1 MAVLYTQHFV
11 QFFDDNGNPLSGGRL
26 YTYDAGGTTPKATY
40 SDAAGSVLNANPVV
54 LDAAGRATVFLD
66 GTTYR
71 FDLKTAGDV
80 LVRSTD
86 NVQSFGV
93 VQSNIGNT
101 SLAIMPA
108 NSVKANTSATSNT
121 PSDLTINT
129 NSFLGRGDGNI
140 TSILLNS
147 PTNKIINGDFFI
159 WQRGNSVTPALSSV
173 IYSAD
178 RFYVFATGVAPTFA
192 RVVLSG
198 GGVLTGCNTAIQI
211 TGIAA
216 NTASNVGQRVEAAN
230 CIDMV
235 AGKTY
240 TLSAWVYCTGAS
252 ITPGYDVSTANAS
265 DNFTTFTSRASGV
278 FSTVPVNTWTRIS
291 ATFTCTND
299 FLNGVQ
305 TEFTFGA
312 VTAGRTVQ
320 LTGFKLEPGSVATPY
335 VRRQIGEELVLS
347 QRFCYQINE
356 GSTGDYVAI
365 GQIQDSTLAQV
376 TTAFPV
382 PMRGAVTFSGTV
394 GGFNV
399 WANGA
404 QFNISSF
411 SGGSGTT
418 NMCRVQC
425 VITGATAGQACHLRG
440 SSGAGRLLFESEL

>member
-40 SDAAGSVLNANPVV
+40 TDAAGLTANANPVV

-71 FDLKTAGDV
+71 FDLKTSGDV

-86 NVQSFGV
+86 NIQSFAV
-93 VQSNIGNT
+93 AQANITNS
-101 SLAIMPA
+101 SLALMPA
-108 NSVKANTSATSNT
+108 NSVKANTTLTSST
-121 PSDLTINT
+121 PTDLFINAD
-129 NSFLGRGDGNI
+129 SFLGRASGNI
-140 TSILLNS
+140 TNIPLNS

-178 RFYVFATGVAPTFA
+178 RFYVYATGAAPTFA
-192 RVVLSG
+192 RVALSG
-198 GGVLTGCNTAIQI
+198 SGILSGCNTAIQI

-216 NTASNVGQRVEAAN
+216 NTASNVGQRIEAAN
-230 CIDMV
+230 CIDML

-240 TLSAWVYCTGAS
+240 TLSAWVYCTGAP

-265 DNFTTFTSRASGV
+265 DNFTTFTSRVSGV
-278 FSTVPVNTWTRIS
+278 FSTIPVTTWTRIS
-291 ATFTCTND
+291 VTFTCTND

-305 TEFTFGA
+305 VELTFGA
-312 VTAGRTVQ
+312 VTAGRTIQ
-320 LTGFKLEPGSVATPY
+320 ITGFKVEPGSVATPY
-335 VRRQIGEELVLS
+335 VRRQIGEELTLS
-347 QRFCYQINE
+347 QRYCYQINE

-365 GQIQDSTLAQV
+365 GQIQNSTLAQV
-376 TTAFPV
+376 TTSFPV

-394 GGFNV
+394 GGFNI
-399 WANGA
+399 WANGT

-411 SGGSGTT
+411 SGGAGTANT
-418 NMCRVQC
+418 GRAQC

-440 SSGAGRLLFESEL
+440 SGGAGRLLFESEL

>member
-40 SDAAGSVLNANPVV
+40 SDAAGATANANPVV

-71 FDLKTAGDV
+71 FDLKTSGDV

-86 NVQSFGV
+86 NIQSFAV
-93 VQSNIGNT
+93 AQANITNS
-101 SLAIMPA
+101 SLALMPA
-108 NSVKANTSATSNT
+108 NSVKANTAATSNT
-121 PSDLTINT
+121 PTDLSISA

-178 RFYVFATGVAPTFA
+178 RFYVFATGVASTFA

-198 GGVLTGCNTAIQI
+198 AGVLTGCNTAIQI
-211 TGIAA
+211 TGIVGS
-216 NTASNVGQRVEAAN
+216 TVSNVGQRVEAAN

-235 AGKTY
+235 AGRAY
-240 TLSAWVYCTGAS
+240 TLSAWVYCTGAP
-252 ITPGYDVSTANAS
+252 ITPGYDVSTANAT

-278 FSTVPVNTWTRIS
+278 FPTIPVTTWTRIS

-305 TEFTFGA
+305 TELTFGA
-312 VTAGRTVQ
+312 VTAGRTIQ

-335 VRRQIGEELVLS
+335 VRRQIGEELTLS
-347 QRFCYQINE
+347 QRYCYQINE
-356 GSTGDYVAI
+356 GSTNDYVAI
-365 GQIQDSTLAQV
+365 GQIQNSTLAQV

-399 WANGA
+399 WAN
-404 QFNISSF
+404 QTQYSISSF
-411 SGGSGTT
+411 SGGSGTANT
-418 NMCRVQC
+418 GRAQC

-440 SSGAGRLLFESEL
+440 SGGAGRLLFESEL